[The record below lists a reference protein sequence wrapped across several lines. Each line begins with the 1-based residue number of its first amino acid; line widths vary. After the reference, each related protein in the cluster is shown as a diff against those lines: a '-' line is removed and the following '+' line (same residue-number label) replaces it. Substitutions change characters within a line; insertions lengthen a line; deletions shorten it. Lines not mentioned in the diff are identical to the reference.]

1 MTGCGCAGVI
11 ALIGAFLFFLIRGSF
26 DSGDPVE
33 TP

>member
-1 MTGCGCAGVI
+1 V
-11 ALIGAFLFFLIRGSF
+11 ALIGAFLFLLIRGSF

>member
-1 MTGCGCAGVI
+1 VTGCGCATVV